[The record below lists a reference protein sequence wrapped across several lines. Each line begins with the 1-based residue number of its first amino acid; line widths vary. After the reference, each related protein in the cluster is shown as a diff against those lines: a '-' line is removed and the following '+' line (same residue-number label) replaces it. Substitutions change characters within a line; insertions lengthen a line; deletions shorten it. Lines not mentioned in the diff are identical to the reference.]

1 MADASDNDDDQLNNN
16 ETDDEMADEPEQ
28 QPQTESSSEDSWC
41 GSWCGYKGVMFILL
55 MIILLMTIG
64 FWVYSTLG
72 QSGYKNLF
80 GSSDLSYSPAA
91 ALMSA

>member
-1 MADASDNDDDQLNNN
+1 MADVSDDNDDEPNNT
-16 ETDDEMADEPEQ
+16 E
-28 QPQTESSSEDSWC
+28 TESSSEDSWC

-55 MIILLMTIG
+55 LIILLMTIG
-64 FWVYSTLG
+64 FWAYSTLG